1 MKNTSDLRKDFHEFK
16 PIVKIYDPCI
26 NQASESFVL
35 PSYDSEGVMVG
46 FGAIKG
52 MGSVAEEIVKRRPYP
67 SMADFLK
74 RVKLDKTQL
83 TCLIYAG
90 AFDVFEKDKAVLLG
104 NMERILKFSKTPH
117 SDVIDLFDPGEV
129 FKLNR
134 ALLGKVPDPG
144 KMEMACYGFNIK
156 YGFINENRWM
166 VDNLEPH
173 HVVGTVTEIK
183 RTKTKKDKRDMAIVS
198 LDTSKG
204 LVKALLFYENYVKYN
219 SLLEEEKTYAFTGQL
234 KVDPEPSL
242 FVSKMNEEWNIKVT
256 RANLISDNFDKAI
269 FDGVVDEAEI
279 GDAVISVSNSEHH
292 IMNHNKKIIY
302 DERIHTKLVNA
313 GFAVKLEVFEARMI
327 E

>member
-1 MKNTSDLRKDFHEFK
+1 
-16 PIVKIYDPCI
+16 
-26 NQASESFVL
+26 
-35 PSYDSEGVMVG
+35 
-46 FGAIKG
+46 
-52 MGSVAEEIVKRRPYP
+52 
-67 SMADFLK
+67 
-74 RVKLDKTQL
+74 
-83 TCLIYAG
+83 
-90 AFDVFEKDKAVLLG
+90 
-104 NMERILKFSKTPH
+104 
-117 SDVIDLFDPGEV
+117 
-129 FKLNR
+129 
-134 ALLGKVPDPG
+134 
-144 KMEMACYGFNIK
+144 
-156 YGFINENRWM
+156 
-166 VDNLEPH
+166 
-173 HVVGTVTEIK
+173 
-183 RTKTKKDKRDMAIVS
+183 MAIVS